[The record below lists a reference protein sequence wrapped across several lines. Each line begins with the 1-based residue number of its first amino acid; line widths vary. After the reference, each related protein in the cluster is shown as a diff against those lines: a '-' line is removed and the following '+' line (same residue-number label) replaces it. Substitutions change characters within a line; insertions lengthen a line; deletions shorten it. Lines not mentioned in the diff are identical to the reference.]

1 MSDFQCTKTFLISSM
16 RLKDRRTRTEPL
28 PQRVPLPAAL
38 SRRPIGD
45 AAMVSAIR
53 QAGDGIA
60 AAEDEVAATGIADW
74 PVAVLLGQLQ

>member
-16 RLKDRRTRTEPL
+16 PSQGPENPTEPL

-60 AAEDEVAATGIADW
+60 AAEDEVAAAGIADW